1 MGHALAAAFVL
12 ADAASEGLKVIK
24 AMLITGLILASIPI
38 LGETYM
44 YFKYHR
50 RGRSP
55 H

>member
-1 MGHALAAAFVL
+1 MGDALAAAFVL

-24 AMLITGLILASIPI
+24 GMLVVGLILAAVPV

-44 YFKYHR
+44 YLKYHR
-50 RGRSP
+50 HGRSP